1 MQFGTFLF
9 KFLFIFIFL
18 SGDPEKFFMFLTIF
32 MIKFRSLRENES
44 MIAPCAWVSGADG
57 GEHGVFLV
65 VTKTQEGTDNDY
77 AVAGARKPSIIFFV
91 LCSVFFFTLFFL
103 SFITFH

>member
-1 MQFGTFLF
+1 
-9 KFLFIFIFL
+9 
-18 SGDPEKFFMFLTIF
+18 MFLTIF

-77 AVAGARKPSIIFFV
+77 AVAGARKPSILFLVFYSIFYFIK
-91 LCSVFFFTLFFL
+91 FFL
-103 SFITFH
+103 SFFTFHEYNLFT

>member
-1 MQFGTFLF
+1 
-9 KFLFIFIFL
+9 
-18 SGDPEKFFMFLTIF
+18 MFLTIF

-77 AVAGARKPSIIFFV
+77 AVAGTRKPSI
-91 LCSVFFFTLFFL
+91 L
-103 SFITFH
+103 SFVFCSILRFNLFLIIILYFILT

>member
-1 MQFGTFLF
+1 MNILINFVFFNFL
-9 KFLFIFIFL
+9 L
-18 SGDPEKFFMFLTIF
+18 GDPEKFFMFLTIF

-65 VTKTQEGTDNDY
+65 VTKTQEGTENDY
-77 AVAGARKPSIIFFV
+77 AVAGNRVLSIHF
-91 LCSVFFFTLFFL
+91 
-103 SFITFH
+103 